1 MAEEFDSVT
10 GYWENGPMCG
20 TDCYQVN
27 DLERSANG
35 MNGLPSVGFC
45 GQVVILTEILMS
57 FRGRSEV
64 VWELIKLAKY

>member
-1 MAEEFDSVT
+1 
-10 GYWENGPMCG
+10 MCG
-20 TDCYQVN
+20 TDCYQVD

-45 GQVVILTEILMS
+45 GQAVILTEILMS

-64 VWELIKLAKY
+64 EYTVIIQSENQIPV